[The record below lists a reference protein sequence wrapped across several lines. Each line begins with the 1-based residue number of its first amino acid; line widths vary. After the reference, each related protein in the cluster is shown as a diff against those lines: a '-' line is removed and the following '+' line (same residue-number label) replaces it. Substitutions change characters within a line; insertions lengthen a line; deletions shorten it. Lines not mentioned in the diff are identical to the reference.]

1 MSPSETERHLFAWIG
16 RTDLKAVAGDPEAG
30 SGPIAQAVLAES
42 YKAIH
47 LLSDFSAADTK
58 AYVKWLSDQSSAGV
72 HAHTAA
78 LSSPT
83 NFGEIYEA
91 VTAVLT
97 KLHATKNQLTFHL
110 SPGTPAMAAVWI
122 LLAKTTWPARLIQSS
137 LQAGVQVADVP
148 FDIAAEF
155 IPKLLQQSDARLA
168 AMTQGAPDET
178 AEFSRIV
185 HRSSVMARVIAQA
198 RRIAIRSIPVLIEGE
213 SGTGKE
219 LMARAIHKA
228 SPRAAKAFVAV
239 NCGAIPPE
247 LVESEFFGH
256 KKGSFTGAVAD
267 RKGHFERADGGSIFL
282 DEIGELPKAIQ
293 VKLLRTLQE
302 SEVTPVGTSEPR
314 KIDVRVI
321 VATNRTLIEEV
332 AEGHFRED
340 LFYRL
345 AVAIIKL
352 PPLRARSGD
361 ISLLIEKLLQQVNDA
376 AKELGIKHKKISASA
391 KNIMLQHSWP
401 GNIRELLNTLQR
413 AAVWSDDEV
422 IGVDAIKDALQLSPR
437 TAPGTDNILNR
448 PVESGIDLESLM
460 AQVARHYI
468 ERTLDHTRNNKTQA
482 AKLLGFGNYQTLTN
496 WMNRYGVTE

>member
-1 MSPSETERHLFAWIG
+1 MPATEAEHHLFAWIG
-16 RTDLKAVAGDPEAG
+16 RTDLKAAAGDPEAG
-30 SGPIAQAVLAES
+30 SGPIAQAVLAEP
-42 YKAIH
+42 YKTIH
-47 LLSDFSAADTK
+47 LLSDFSSAETK
-58 AYVKWLSDQSSAGV
+58 HYVKWLVGQT
-72 HAHTAA
+72 TAEVQA
-78 LSSPT
+78 YPSKLSSPT

-91 VTAVLT
+91 VTAVLDRLQAI
-97 KLHATKNQLTFHL
+97 KKQLTFHL

-137 LQAGVQVADVP
+137 SQAGVQVADVP

-155 IPKLLQQSDARLA
+155 IPRLLQKSDARLA
-168 AMTQGAPDET
+168 SMVQGAPDET
-178 AEFSRIV
+178 AEFSSIV
-185 HRSSVMARVIAQA
+185 HRSPVMARVIAQA

-228 SPRAAKAFVAV
+228 SPRGAKAFISV

-256 KKGSFTGAVAD
+256 KKGSFTGAISD

-302 SEVTPVGTSEPR
+302 SEVTPVGSSEPR

-321 VATNRTLIEEV
+321 AATNRTLIEEV
-332 AEGHFRED
+332 AAGHFRED

-345 AVAIIKL
+345 AVAMVKL

-376 AKELGIKHKKISASA
+376 AKDLGIKHKKISASA
-391 KNIMLQHSWP
+391 KNLMLQHAWP

-422 IGVDAIKDALQLSPR
+422 IGVDAIKDAIQLSPR
-437 TAPGTDNILNR
+437 TAPGADNILNR
-448 PVESGIDLESLM
+448 PVESGIELESLM

-468 ERTLDHTRNNKTQA
+468 ERALENTRNNKTQA
-482 AKLLGFGNYQTLTN
+482 AKLLGFGNYQTFTN
-496 WMNRYGVTE
+496 WMNRYGVTG

>member
-1 MSPSETERHLFAWIG
+1 MLGTDADRHLFAWVG
-16 RTDLKAVAGDPEAG
+16 RTDLKAAAGDPDAG
-30 SGPIAQAVLAES
+30 SGPIAQAVLAEP
-42 YKAIH
+42 YKTIH
-47 LLSDFSAADTK
+47 LLSDFSSAETK
-58 AYVKWLSDQSSAGV
+58 DYVKWLSDQTTAGV
-72 HAHTAA
+72 QSYPSK

-91 VTAVLT
+91 VTAVLDRLQAI
-97 KLHATKNQLTFHL
+97 KKELTFHL

-137 LQAGVQVADVP
+137 SEAGVQVADVP

-168 AMTQGAPDET
+168 SMVQGAPDET
-178 AEFSRIV
+178 AEFSSIV
-185 HRSSVMARVIAQA
+185 HRSPVMARVIAQA
-198 RRIAIRSIPVLIEGE
+198 KRIAIRSIPVLIEGE

-228 SPRAAKAFVAV
+228 SPRAAKAFISV
-239 NCGAIPPE
+239 NCGAIPPA

-256 KKGSFTGAVAD
+256 KKGSFTGAVSD

-302 SEVTPVGTSEPR
+302 NEVIPVGSSEPR
-314 KIDVRVI
+314 KIDIRVI
-321 VATNRTLIEEV
+321 AATNRTLIEEV
-332 AEGHFRED
+332 AAGHFRED

-345 AVAIIKL
+345 AVAMIKL

-376 AKELGIKHKKISASA
+376 ATDLGIKHKKISASA
-391 KNIMLQHSWP
+391 KNLMLQHAWP

-422 IGVDAIKDALQLSPR
+422 IGVDAIKDAIQLSPR

-448 PVESGIDLESLM
+448 PVEGGIELESLM

-468 ERTLDHTRNNKTQA
+468 ERALENTRNNKTQA
-482 AKLLGFGNYQTLTN
+482 AKLLGFGNYQTFTN
-496 WMNRYGVTE
+496 WMNRYGISG

>member
-1 MSPSETERHLFAWIG
+1 MPTIETERHLFAWIG
-16 RTDLKAVAGDPEAG
+16 RTDLKAAAGDPEAG
-30 SGPIAQAVLAES
+30 SGPIAQAVLADS

-47 LLSDFSAADTK
+47 LLSDFPAADTRV
-58 AYVKWLSDQSSAGV
+58 YEKWLSDQTTAGV
-72 HAHTAA
+72 QTHTAT

-97 KLHATKNQLTFHL
+97 RLRATKNQLTFHL

-122 LLAKTTWPARLIQSS
+122 LLGKTTWPARLIQSS
-137 LQAGVQVADVP
+137 SQTGVQVADVP

-178 AEFSRIV
+178 AEFSSIV

-228 SPRAAKAFVAV
+228 SPRAAKAFIAV

-256 KKGSFTGAVAD
+256 KKGAFTGAVAD

-321 VATNRTLIEEV
+321 AATNRTLIEDV

-340 LFYRL
+340 LFYQVL
-345 AVAIIKL
+345 G
-352 PPLRARSGD
+352 RSGNMF
-361 ISLLIEKLLQQVNDA
+361 Q
-376 AKELGIKHKKISASA
+376 G
-391 KNIMLQHSWP
+391 M
-401 GNIRELLNTLQR
+401 
-413 AAVWSDDEV
+413 
-422 IGVDAIKDALQLSPR
+422 
-437 TAPGTDNILNR
+437 
-448 PVESGIDLESLM
+448 
-460 AQVARHYI
+460 
-468 ERTLDHTRNNKTQA
+468 
-482 AKLLGFGNYQTLTN
+482 
-496 WMNRYGVTE
+496 